1 VVNRHNV
8 ATMTA
13 ATRRFAQWPAP
24 MRWTT
29 YAAVVLVV
37 VLVLATIASVTVVRR
52 SWPQTDGE
60 IEISGLQGEVQV
72 LRDDH
77 GIPQIYADSMHDL
90 MLAQGFVAA
99 QDRFFEM
106 DVRRHA
112 TAGRLSELFGED
124 ALETDEVVRTLG
136 WRRVA
141 QKELT
146 LLKPPTRD
154 LLDAYAEGVNAY
166 LADRPLSEISLEY
179 ALLDLS
185 GLDYHPESWTAV
197 DSIAWLK
204 AMAWDLKG
212 NLDEEIGRALSIAA
226 VGSTRANQLFPPY
239 PYDEHPPI
247 VEQGAVVGK
256 VFEQDATSSR
266 PSPRPPLGPEVRREL
281 SGVQQVVDGMP
292 ALLGKGDGIGS
303 NAWAVS
309 GDHTESGAPIL
320 ANDPHLGVSLP
331 GVWTQVG
338 LHCRQITDAC
348 SLDVAGFSFSGVP
361 GVVIGHN
368 ADIAWGFTNLG
379 PDTTD
384 LYVERVRGDRW
395 QHDGKSLPLKVR
407 EETIEVRDGDD
418 VTLQVRSTAHGPILS
433 DLTGDYGDLIG
444 DTGDVVT
451 DDSTRWDHAVSL
463 AWTALEPRPT
473 ADALYALN
481 LATDWSS
488 FRAALSDFAVPGQ
501 NVVYADTAGHI
512 GYQATGRVPIRRP
525 GNDGLV
531 PSAGW
536 LADDDWTGRYVPY
549 DALPNVLDPDSG
561 MVVTANQAVV
571 DPGTSGSGYPYYL
584 TDDWDRGYRSDRIGD
599 LLAADDELTVG
610 DMSAIQLDDRNPM
623 AAVLTP
629 YLLGIRLPAGYY
641 SDGQRLLDDWD
652 FHQGVDSAAAA
663 YYNVVWRELL
673 ERTFDD
679 ELPDDVQPD
688 GGDRWFEVVTDLL
701 TRPGDPWWD
710 DVETEDVVETRDDIL
725 EASLKAARDEL
736 TKRQA
741 PDADEWS
748 WGKLHRLELRSS
760 TLGESGIGPIEAL
773 FNRGPW
779 EIGGGGAIPNA
790 TGWDATKGYD
800 VVWAPSMRMVIP
812 LDDLDGARWI
822 NLTGES
828 GHAFHPHYTDQTE
841 LYVRGDTLPW
851 VFTQDAVDDAT
862 DDELTLTPDD

>member
-1 VVNRHNV
+1 MSS
-8 ATMTA
+8 TMTA
-13 ATRRFAQWPAP
+13 ATRRFFTWPAP
-24 MRWTT
+24 LRWAT
-29 YAAVVLVV
+29 YVAVGLVV
-37 VLVLATIASVTVVRR
+37 VLVLLTVVGVTVVRR
-52 SWPQTDGE
+52 SWPQTEGE
-60 IEISGLQGEVQV
+60 IEIQGLQGEVQV

-77 GIPQIYADSMHDL
+77 GIPQIYADSVHDL
-90 MLAQGFVAA
+90 MLAQGYVAA

-141 QKELT
+141 EKELT
-146 LLKPPTRD
+146 LLKPATRD

-166 LADRPLSEISLEY
+166 LADRALSEISLEY

-185 GLDYHPESWTAV
+185 GLDYHPESWSAV

-212 NLDEEIGRALSIAA
+212 NLDEEIARSLSFAA
-226 VGSTRANQLFPPY
+226 VGPTRANQLFPPY

-247 VEQGAVVGK
+247 VEQGAVVDG
-256 VFEQDATSSR
+256 VYEQDATSSR
-266 PSPRPPLGPEVRREL
+266 PPQRPPLGPQVQREL
-281 SGVQQVVDGMP
+281 EGVQHVVDAMP

-309 GDHTESGAPIL
+309 GDHTASGAPIL

-338 LHCRQITDAC
+338 LHCRTISDEC
-348 SLDVAGFSFSGVP
+348 PLDVAGFSFSGVP

-368 ADIAWGFTNLG
+368 DHIAWGFTNLA

-395 QHDGKSLPLKVR
+395 QQDGKTLPLRVR
-407 EETIEVRDGDD
+407 EETIKVRGGDD
-418 VTLQVRSTAHGPILS
+418 VTLRIRSTKHGPLLS
-433 DLTGDYGDLIG
+433 DLDDDYGDLIA
-444 DTGDVVT
+444 DTGESGIVLDT
-451 DDSTRWDHAVSL
+451 SHWDHAVSL
-463 AWTALEPRPT
+463 AWTALQPRPT

-481 LATDWSS
+481 LATDWRS

-501 NVVYADTAGHI
+501 NVVYADTEGHI
-512 GYQATGRVPIRRP
+512 GYQATGRVPIRGP
-525 GNDGLV
+525 GNSGLV
-531 PSAGW
+531 PAAGW
-536 LADDDWTGRYVPY
+536 RSEDDWTGRYVPY

-561 MVVTANQAVV
+561 LVVTANQAVV
-571 DPGTSGSGYPYYL
+571 DPAASGGYPYYL
-584 TDDWDRGYRSDRIGD
+584 TDDWDRGYRSARIRELLERRSDGD
-599 LLAADDELTVG
+599 ALTVG
-610 DMSAIQLDDRNPM
+610 DMSDIQLDDRNPM

-629 YLLGIRLPAGYY
+629 YLLGIHLPSGYY
-641 SDGQRLLDDWD
+641 SDGQRLLDGWD
-652 FHQGVDSAAAA
+652 FHQGPDSAAAA

-679 ELPDDVQPD
+679 ELPSDVQPD
-688 GGDRWFEVVTDLL
+688 GGDRWFQVVTDLL
-701 TRPGDPWWD
+701 TRPGDKWWD
-710 DVETEDVVETRDDIL
+710 DIETDDVVETRDDIL

-736 TKRQA
+736 TKRQS

-748 WGKLHRLELRSS
+748 WGQLHRLELRSS
-760 TLGESGIGPIEAL
+760 TLGESGIGVIEAL

-779 EIGGGGAIPNA
+779 AVGGGGAIPDA
-790 TGWDATKGYD
+790 TGWDATEGYD
-800 VVWAPSMRMVIP
+800 VVWAPSMRMVVP

-841 LYVRGDTLPW
+841 LYVRGETLPW
-851 VFTQDAVDDAT
+851 VFSQDAVEDAT
-862 DDELTLTPDD
+862 EDELTLTPDD